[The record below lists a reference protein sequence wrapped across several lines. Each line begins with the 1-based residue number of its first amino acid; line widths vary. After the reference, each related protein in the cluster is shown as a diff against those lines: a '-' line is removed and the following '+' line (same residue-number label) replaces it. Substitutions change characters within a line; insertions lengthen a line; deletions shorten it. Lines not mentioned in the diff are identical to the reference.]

1 MYNKATPYLR
11 DKVVATKK
19 SICILRLSALG
30 DCINAFAFAQGLV
43 NCNER
48 YHVTLILDK
57 RFAPLFSN
65 ERLCSKIEIIGIDL
79 KKYGLLKARSKLK
92 EKLSGRKFNL
102 LFNIQTSLKAS
113 LLSTA
118 IKADIKVG
126 YDKQR
131 SREGQ
136 FLFVN
141 KRALEALGDHVI
153 DGFLGFSK
161 LFGLKVEPDFNL
173 HLLRSEIEDARV
185 LADTDKDIFL
195 LSPCSAKKA
204 KNWTFEG
211 YTKVIEHMASRNF
224 AIVLSAGSS
233 AYEIEYCQKIKDHM
247 SHCGIDV
254 INLAGKTTLRDLAAL
269 CSIST
274 IALCPDSGTMHL
286 CNAVNTKVVG
296 LFAIH
301 NPKRVGPY
309 NFMDYIV
316 SVYDELAQK
325 ELGSKA
331 VSWRYRVKDEHAMEH
346 IKPLAV
352 IDMLDKVIE
361 SNV

>member
-1 MYNKATPYLR
+1 MAS
-11 DKVVATKK
+11 KK

-43 NCNER
+43 NCNDNN
-48 YHVTLILDK
+48 HVTLILDK
-57 RFAPLFSN
+57 RFASLFSN
-65 ERLCSKIEIIGIDL
+65 ERLCSKVEIIGIDL

-92 EKLSGRKFNL
+92 EKLKGRNFDI

-141 KRALEALGDHVI
+141 KRALKAKGEHVI
-153 DGFLGFSK
+153 DGFLGFSELLGFNVK
-161 LFGLKVEPDFNL
+161 PDFNL

-185 LADTDKDIFL
+185 LVDTEKDIFL
-195 LSPCSAKKA
+195 LSPCSAKKT
-204 KNWTFEG
+204 KNWTFDG
-211 YTKVIEHMASRNF
+211 YTKVIEHMTMRGF
-224 AIVLSAGSS
+224 VTVLSAGPSL
-233 AYEIEYCQKIKDHM
+233 YEIEYCQRITDFMAKK
-247 SHCGIDV
+247 GIDIV
-254 INLAGKTTLRDLAAL
+254 NLAGKTSLRELAAL
-269 CSIST
+269 CSISV
-274 IALCPDSGTMHL
+274 IGLCPDSGTMHL

-309 NFMDYIV
+309 NFMNYIV
-316 SVYDELAQK
+316 SVYEKLAQK

-331 VSWRYRVKDEHAMEH
+331 ISWRYRVKDEHAMEY
-346 IKPLAV
+346 IKPLDV
-352 IDMLDKVIE
+352 INMLDKLIE
-361 SNV
+361 SHL